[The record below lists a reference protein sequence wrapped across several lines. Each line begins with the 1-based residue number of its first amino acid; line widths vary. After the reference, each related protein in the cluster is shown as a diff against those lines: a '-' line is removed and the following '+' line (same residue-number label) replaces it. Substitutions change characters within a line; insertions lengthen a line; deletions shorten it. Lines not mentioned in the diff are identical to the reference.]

1 MKIKRFFVL
10 FGLFIL
16 ITIPNYLIYRKV
28 IFSYL
33 SQIRSFYT
41 IRFTNTPLFII
52 SYLILSGL
60 YFVTVFYQLYNKKV
74 HKHLV
79 TISLFIYFL
88 LLIFILFFK
97 SVGIRGYEWNIFKL
111 LEYLRYDTI
120 AALINISLF
129 IPLGV
134 FIKKLNIKT
143 LFLLICMLFGV
154 ETIQYI
160 FSLGIFDILDI
171 LFNFI
176 GLLLG
181 YQLRRFLKSQNI
193 VIE

>member
-120 AALINISLF
+120 AALINI
-129 IPLGV
+129 
-134 FIKKLNIKT
+134 
-143 LFLLICMLFGV
+143 
-154 ETIQYI
+154 
-160 FSLGIFDILDI
+160 
-171 LFNFI
+171 
-176 GLLLG
+176 
-181 YQLRRFLKSQNI
+181 
-193 VIE
+193 